1 MPAIKVLRRAGTHH
15 TEQPRP
21 MTIEIV
27 QIREEH
33 IEGFRATL
41 DVVARERCYL
51 MALLFDERRP
61 VSERPL
67 RQHHES

>member
-1 MPAIKVLRRAGTHH
+1 
-15 TEQPRP
+15 

-61 VSERPL
+61 VSERPP